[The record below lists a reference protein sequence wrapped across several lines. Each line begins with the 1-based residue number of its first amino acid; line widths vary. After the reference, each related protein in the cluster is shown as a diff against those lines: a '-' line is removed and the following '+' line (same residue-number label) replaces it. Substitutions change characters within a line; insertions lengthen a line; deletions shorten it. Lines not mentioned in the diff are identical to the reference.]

1 MKRDL
6 DQMDQGGD
14 NNESPPEK
22 KLKAP
27 KRGLLGEK
35 WLFTMNN
42 YDEKIL
48 DQLDQL
54 LTRSGWP
61 SAVGKEIAPTTG
73 TKHLQG
79 WINFGRRV
87 RPREMKEFQGFKI
100 HWGDKFGKPQRTKS
114 ETEGPK
120 YCAKEGDYK
129 LYNGAKLPREIKFP
143 VMDKDWELEVL
154 DIIKTEPD
162 DRTIYWYWS
171 ENGNLGK
178 TTFCKYLTVKHGAI
192 PLSGKGADVRNG
204 VCTYLKDKGGPKYCA
219 KEGDYKLYNG
229 AKLPREIKFPVM
241 DKDWELEVLDIIKTE
256 PDDRTIYWY
265 WSENGNLGK
274 TTFCKYLTVKHGAIP
289 LSGKGADVR
298 NGVCTYLK
306 DKGETPELCV
316 FPIPRSF
323 SSEYVSYEA
332 IENIKDMY
340 FYSGKYE
347 GGAVCGPCPHLFVFA
362 NFAPDE
368 SRMSAD
374 RWCVRNID

>member
-6 DQMDQGGD
+6 DQMDQGVD

-27 KRGLLGEK
+27 KRGLLGDK
-35 WLFTMNN
+35 WLFTLNN

-54 LTRSGWP
+54 LARSGWP

-114 ETEGPK
+114 ETE
-120 YCAKEGDYK
+120 
-129 LYNGAKLPREIKFP
+129 
-143 VMDKDWELEVL
+143 
-154 DIIKTEPD
+154 
-162 DRTIYWYWS
+162 
-171 ENGNLGK
+171 
-178 TTFCKYLTVKHGAI
+178 
-192 PLSGKGADVRNG
+192 
-204 VCTYLKDKGGPKYCA
+204 GPKYCA